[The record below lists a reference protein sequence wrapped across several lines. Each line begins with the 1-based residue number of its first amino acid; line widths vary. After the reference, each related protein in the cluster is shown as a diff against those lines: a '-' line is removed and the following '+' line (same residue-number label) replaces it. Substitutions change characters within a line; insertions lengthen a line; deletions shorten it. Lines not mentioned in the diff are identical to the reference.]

1 MRARRHNATGITVQ
15 HNGYGYMNMLNMRQ
29 MNIRQWIFVAV
40 LCAAGGA
47 QAQAP
52 VEDRGDALRQ
62 GQYRTGV
69 AWRELEQARHDAKFA
84 EQDVLNLR
92 DAHAAAQ
99 QQADQR
105 KRELDAAQKA
115 WDAARGKL
123 AATQK
128 AYDQAIDAVDA
139 APRAAKQVPLGGAA
153 KQVPLG
159 GAAPAAAPK

>member
-1 MRARRHNATGITVQ
+1 MAADEIVCPAGGCLPVCQFPENETMNLRRWTWV
-15 HNGYGYMNMLNMRQ
+15 
-29 MNIRQWIFVAV
+29 V
-40 LCAAGGA
+40 LLFAAGFA

-52 VEDRGDALRQ
+52 VEERGNALSQ
-62 GQYRTGV
+62 GQYRAGV
-69 AWRELEQARHDAKFA
+69 AWRDLEQARYDAKLA

-99 QQADQR
+99 LQADQR

-128 AYDQAIDAVDA
+128 AYDQAVDAVDA
-139 APRAAKQVPLGGAA
+139 AHR
-153 KQVPLG
+153 
-159 GAAPAAAPK
+159 APAAPSK